1 MLKRQDRA
9 DCSRFVS
16 KNLNSNDSP
25 VIDFTD
31 FSLDVTPTTDSR
43 HLRALSDRS
52 ESSDRRLH
60 LHGSPAPIFLP
71 RLGNSVTTATTPVTL
86 APAARKETADLP
98 ITWIAE
104 CY

>member
-31 FSLDVTPTTDSR
+31 LSRCDTYNGQPTSESSQDSQ
-43 HLRALSDRS
+43 HLSDRS

-98 ITWIAE
+98 IT
-104 CY
+104 